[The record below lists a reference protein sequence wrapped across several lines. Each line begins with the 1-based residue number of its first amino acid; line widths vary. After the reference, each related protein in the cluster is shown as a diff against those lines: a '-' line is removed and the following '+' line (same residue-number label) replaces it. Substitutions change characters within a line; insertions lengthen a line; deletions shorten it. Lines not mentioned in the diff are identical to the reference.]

1 MFNEFINAY
10 KARYFKVFTNDFKG
24 ELAKFANELSE
35 PSLHASKEIKESLNL
50 LINTLNEPP
59 LIAVIG
65 QFSSGKSTF
74 LNALLGS
81 NVLPSGL
88 TPVTAK
94 SVRLKFS
101 KLPLL
106 SVKFIDGGESLLAIS
121 ELAELNSVSEKIKNM
136 TLYSPSEILKDINFI
151 DTPGL
156 NSLRDAD
163 TKETKNT
170 LRKVCGV
177 IWLSLSNNAAKASE
191 LESIKEI
198 LKANDLRAI
207 CLINQ
212 KDKLSLSELEALLAH
227 AKQTYGELFA
237 DCVAISSKQALHG
250 IANDDKDLLEI
261 SNFSV
266 ALESIKKTFLDSSF
280 KENFIK
286 ARATK
291 ILNFLIS
298 EQENRLRIYD
308 EAKKI
313 LDDFNKNLDSNLE
326 KILNEFKPQISLRY
340 SDMNE
345 VVKLASDEIFK
356 LLKPFSRERFVAT
369 KTLLNKEIYKREK
382 FEMISLDTDE
392 VFSKLIYDDVVF
404 SKFFKRYK
412 KSLKELENAII
423 TAFDNLYKELENEI
437 LIYKSRYENF
447 NTFDD
452 LSSSYEITSIN
463 TYAGQS
469 YENFLRDYERAKIIA
484 TQKISLFFEKLDIKV
499 ASNYENALKLAV
511 HFLKQKIE
519 NSLSSYL
526 QMGTPLYI
534 PSAKDVYERMLNSF
548 SLYEFEALMCS
559 NSSFLNKVILDI
571 KSDFNKI
578 HSSKIAMLE
587 SLETRPKEHIL
598 KLEKLRKNSLILN
611 S

>member
-106 SVKFIDGGESLLAIS
+106 SVKFIDGGESLLVSS

-198 LKANDLRAI
+198 LKANNLRAI

-212 KDKLSLSELEALLAH
+212 KDKLSPSELEALLAH

-250 IANDDKDLLEI
+250 ITNDDKDLLEI
-261 SNFSV
+261 SNFSL

-291 ILNFLIS
+291 IINFLIS
-298 EQENRLRIYD
+298 GQENRLRIYD

-356 LLKPFSRERFVAT
+356 LLKPFSREKFVAT

-404 SKFFKRYK
+404 SKFFKGYK

-499 ASNYENALKLAV
+499 ASNYKNALKLAV

-578 HSSKIAMLE
+578 HSSKITMLE

-598 KLEKLRKNSLILN
+598 KLEKLRKNSLILM
-611 S
+611 